1 MQFVGQELLPP
12 SWTNEGKI
20 SFFFGT
26 DDIGRDVFSRI
37 IIGTSYT
44 LGASL
49 VVVCF
54 TIMIGTL
61 LGIWAGISH
70 SVKSKILG
78 HFLDTFLSIPSLLI
92 AIIIATLMKPS
103 LINAILATTL
113 ALLPYFIH
121 EIYQA
126 TQHELKKE
134 YVLML
139 KLDGISNKALLK
151 EIILPNISVRYIQEI
166 ARAFAIAILKT
177 RYQRTQFYLFGG
189 TAPYARMGC
198 NDQRFFRT
206 DLSRALDRHS
216 PRHRHYFNHFSRFYF
231 QPRAV

>member
-70 SVKSKILG
+70 SVKSK
-78 HFLDTFLSIPSLLI
+78 F
-92 AIIIATLMKPS
+92 
-103 LINAILATTL
+103 
-113 ALLPYFIH
+113 
-121 EIYQA
+121 
-126 TQHELKKE
+126 
-134 YVLML
+134 
-139 KLDGISNKALLK
+139 
-151 EIILPNISVRYIQEI
+151 
-166 ARAFAIAILKT
+166 
-177 RYQRTQFYLFGG
+177 
-189 TAPYARMGC
+189 
-198 NDQRFFRT
+198 
-206 DLSRALDRHS
+206 
-216 PRHRHYFNHFSRFYF
+216 
-231 QPRAV
+231 